1 MADLLKLKHTL
12 AALSLLALSL
22 TSHAADTAS
31 RLDEQVQ
38 HLATELRCLVCQNQS
53 IADSQAP
60 LAVQLKAEIRQQL
73 ARGASVE
80 TVRQFMVQR
89 YGDYVLYKPPVNRTT
104 WALWAGPLLFMIA
117 GGVAAMR
124 YMRTRDLD
132 DEQKKALV

>member
-1 MADLLKLKHTL
+1 MADLLNHKHTL
-12 AALSLLALSL
+12 ATLSLLALTL

-31 RLDEQVQ
+31 SLDEQVQ

-73 ARGASVE
+73 SHGASVE

-89 YGDYVLYKPPVNRTT
+89 YGDYVLYKPPVNSTT
-104 WALWAGPLLFMIA
+104 WALWAGPLVFMMA
-117 GGVAAMR
+117 GGTAALR
-124 YMRTRDLD
+124 YVNAGHARGER
-132 DEQKKALV
+132 KKALA

>member
-12 AALSLLALSL
+12 AALSLLALPL

-31 RLDEQVQ
+31 RLDEQAQ
-38 HLATELRCLVCQNQS
+38 HLATELRCLVCENQS

-73 ARGASVE
+73 SRGASVE

-89 YGDYVLYKPPVNRTT
+89 YGDYVLYKPPVKRIT
-104 WALWAGPLLFMIA
+104 WALWAGPLLLLLA

-124 YMRTRDLD
+124 YMRARDVD